1 MAKSEEPDIYE
12 TTLEL
17 LNKTPAGIVQS
28 SLWKQLEIDSRK
40 CTRIVKKLL
49 DDGKVTREPAT
60 SNGSSTYLIRSVDVD
75 IPEPVVTKQSSLELD
90 EKYELLFD
98 SKNEFEP
105 CVSCTH
111 DCTPSGCISLGRWIA
126 AL

>member
-1 MAKSEEPDIYE
+1 MAKSDESDIYE
-12 TTLEL
+12 ATLEL
-17 LNKTPAGIVQS
+17 LKNTPAGIVQS
-28 SLWKQLEIDSRK
+28 SLWKQLGIDSRK

-49 DDGKVTREPAT
+49 DDEKVTREPAT
-60 SNGSSTYLIRSVDVD
+60 SNGSRTFLIRSVDAN
-75 IPEPVVTKQSSLELD
+75 IPEIVVAKKSSFELD
-90 EKYELLFD
+90 KKYELLFD

-111 DCTPSGCISLGRWIA
+111 DCTPSACISLGRWIA